1 MVLMARIKHIASIS
15 SKNSQPSLINK
26 QRELISAGNTSHEH
40 EQQWPESPTVA
51 LAFHV
56 SRLHTRDTLTRKT
69 SNVDDREEQNASLGG
84 WKGGGGNQEE
94 GGGGLG
100 RFSLEIQQPHTG
112 LARSLVTM

>member
-84 WKGGGGNQEE
+84 WKGGGGGIRRR
-94 GGGGLG
+94 GGVGG
-100 RFSLEIQQPHTG
+100 FSLEIQQPHTG